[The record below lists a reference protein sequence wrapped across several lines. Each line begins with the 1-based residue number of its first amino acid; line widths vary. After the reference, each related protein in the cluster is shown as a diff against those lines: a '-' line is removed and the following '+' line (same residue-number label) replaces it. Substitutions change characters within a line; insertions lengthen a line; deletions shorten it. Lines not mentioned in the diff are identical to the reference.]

1 MIFIRS
7 IIQTVL
13 LLLAAAVAAPQVFAR
28 DGIVGT
34 WNLVSI
40 TTETTD
46 TGEVAQPY
54 GQHPHGRLAY
64 TPGGHMM
71 ATLTSEGRKQIGANR
86 FVGSV
91 EDQAEAYKTMSAY
104 AGTYTVT
111 DTGVVHH
118 VEVASIESWVGS
130 DQERFTKL
138 EGDTLI
144 IKSPSL
150 FSPPDGKRRVIT
162 LVWQRIE

>member
-1 MIFIRS
+1 MVFIRS
-7 IIQTVL
+7 FIQPVL
-13 LLLAAAVAAPQVFAR
+13 LLLAAAVAVPQVFAG

-46 TGEVAQPY
+46 TGEVTQPY
-54 GQHPHGRLAY
+54 GEHPHGRLAY
-64 TPGGHMM
+64 TTGGHMM
-71 ATLTSEGRKQIGANR
+71 VTLTAEGRKQIGTNR
-86 FVGSV
+86 FAGSV

-104 AGTYTVT
+104 AGTYTLT

-118 VEVASIESWVGS
+118 VEIASIESWVGS
-130 DQERFTKL
+130 DQVRFTKL

-144 IKSPSL
+144 IKSPPL

-162 LVWQRIE
+162 LVWQRVE

>member
-1 MIFIRS
+1 MVFMRS
-7 IIQTVL
+7 FIQTVL
-13 LLLAAAVAAPQVFAR
+13 LFVAAAVASPQAFAG

-34 WNLVSI
+34 WNLVAI

-54 GQHPHGRLAY
+54 GEHPHGRLAY
-64 TPGGHMM
+64 TSGGHMM

-86 FVGSV
+86 FAGSV

-111 DTGVVHH
+111 DTGVIHH
-118 VEVASIESWVGS
+118 VEVASIESWMGS
-130 DQERFTKL
+130 DQVRFTKL
-138 EGDTLI
+138 EGNTLT
-144 IKSPSL
+144 IKSPPL